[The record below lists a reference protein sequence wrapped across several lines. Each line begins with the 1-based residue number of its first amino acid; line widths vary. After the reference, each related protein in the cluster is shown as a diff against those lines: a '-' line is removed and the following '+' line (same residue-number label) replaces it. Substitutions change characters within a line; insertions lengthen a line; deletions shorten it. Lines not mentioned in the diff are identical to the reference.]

1 MKRGER
7 GDIVDLTQIATFAM
21 AQAKWV
27 GAALLAAGVAVR
39 LIGRALGR
47 TLLVAGLLATAA
59 LAYHEWQSLHNL
71 LVAGG
76 ILLLGATTVG
86 LLAWTIRGLSFV
98 FAFVLIAAS
107 FYLLL
112 YGWVDPTFT
121 GTTRGELTWVG
132 ATILTMI
139 VTGLRGGGLHRTA
152 IVAVGAGLPH

>member
-1 MKRGER
+1 M
-7 GDIVDLTQIATFAM
+7 VDLTQIVALAL

-27 GAALLAAGVAVR
+27 GGALLAAGVAVR
-39 LIGRALGR
+39 LIGRAFGR
-47 TLLVAGLLATAA
+47 TLLIAGLLATAA
-59 LAYHEWQSLHNL
+59 LAYQEWQSLHSF

-86 LLAWTIRGLSFV
+86 LLAWTIRGLSFL

-112 YGWVDPTFT
+112 YGWVDPTFA
-121 GTTRGELTWVG
+121 GTPKGELAWAG

-139 VTGLRGGGLHRTA
+139 VTGLRGGWLHRA
-152 IVAVGAGLPH
+152 PMGALGAGLPH